1 MPSAL
6 INGVRLHYE
15 TYGQGVP
22 LVFVHEFAGDHRSW
36 DPQVRFFARRYQ
48 VITYNARGYPPS
60 DVPAD
65 AGAYSQD
72 QAVEDLRGMIM
83 QLLLAPAHV
92 CSLSMGGYRTLH
104 SGLTS
109 TRLTTSLL

>member
-22 LVFVHEFAGDHRSW
+22 LVFVHEFAGDQRSW

-48 VITYNARGYPPS
+48 VITYNADRK
-60 DVPAD
+60 
-65 AGAYSQD
+65 
-72 QAVEDLRGMIM
+72 
-83 QLLLAPAHV
+83 
-92 CSLSMGGYRTLH
+92 
-104 SGLTS
+104 S
-109 TRLTTSLL
+109 TRLNSSHLVISYAVFCLTKKTRHAVDRGDHIAFRLGFRLESQGIAERARGGHGACPG

>member
-22 LVFVHEFAGDHRSW
+22 LVFVHEFAGDQRSW

-65 AGAYSQD
+65 TGAYSQD
-72 QAVEDLRGMIM
+72 HAVEADADRRRRGRGNDDDQRVPLDRRGRRDLDRIRR
-83 QLLLAPAHV
+83 LPL
-92 CSLSMGGYRTLH
+92 GG
-104 SGLTS
+104 
-109 TRLTTSLL
+109 

>member
-36 DPQVRFFARRYQ
+36 DPQVRFF
-48 VITYNARGYPPS
+48 
-60 DVPAD
+60 D
-65 AGAYSQD
+65 A
-72 QAVEDLRGMIM
+72 EE
-83 QLLLAPAHV
+83 
-92 CSLSMGGYRTLH
+92 
-104 SGLTS
+104 
-109 TRLTTSLL
+109 